1 MCRFIEIKSKNNEL
15 EMEGGKQ
22 TKNLKKTFHNYFL
35 KNINKPKMNLKNQE
49 MMLQK

>member
-1 MCRFIEIKSKNNEL
+1 MNWKWKEEN
-15 EMEGGKQ
+15 KQ
-22 TKNLKKTFHNYFL
+22 KTFKKTFHNYFL